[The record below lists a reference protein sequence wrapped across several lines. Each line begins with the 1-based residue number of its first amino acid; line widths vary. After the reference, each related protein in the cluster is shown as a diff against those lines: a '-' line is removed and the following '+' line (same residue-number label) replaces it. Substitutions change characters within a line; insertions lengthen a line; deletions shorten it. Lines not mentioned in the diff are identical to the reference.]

1 MRLSSPPYTFFR
13 EPESSAAGAAG
24 VFAFFR
30 GKRYPK
36 RTMRYVYFDASSGAS
51 GDMILGALLDL
62 GVDADLFK
70 ERMAGLRLPVGIAV
84 RRVRRGG
91 FAAVKVDVEVHAH
104 DHVERTFADVE
115 RAVLRS
121 RFRPAVKD
129 RALAVFKRLFEA
141 EAKVH
146 GRKFKEA
153 HLHEAGADDALVDV
167 VGAAFLLDELDI
179 ADVYC
184 SPLNV
189 GSGWVE
195 TSHGRLAVPPPAVAE
210 LLKNAPVYAAWVEAE
225 LVTPTG
231 AAIVAALAR
240 RFTKLPELVYD
251 RVGCGAG
258 TKEFPEIPNV
268 LRAFCGDARTFE
280 EAKGVFVVE
289 TTIDD
294 ASPQLLAH
302 FLERALEMGALD
314 ATLSPIVMKKN
325 RLGTKLTLLAT
336 DDRREALIE
345 AVFRE
350 TTSIGVRYFPVG
362 RRVLDR
368 EMRAVRVDGEKIT
381 LKVATLGGRAVNVQP
396 EYDDLVKA
404 ARKTGTPL
412 KEIAHRAVGGFAK
425 KR

>member
-1 MRLSSPPYTFFR
+1 
-13 EPESSAAGAAG
+13 
-24 VFAFFR
+24 
-30 GKRYPK
+30 
-36 RTMRYVYFDASSGAS
+36 MRYVFFDASSGLS

-62 GVDADLFK
+62 GVDPALFREK
-70 ERMAGLRLPVGIAV
+70 MAGLRLPVEIAV

-91 FAAVKVDVEVHAH
+91 FAAVKVDVEVRGR
-104 DHVERTFADVE
+104 ETGGRTFADVE
-115 RAVLRS
+115 RVVLRS

-129 RALAVFKRLFEA
+129 RALAVFRRLFQA

-146 GRKFKEA
+146 GRRFKEA

-167 VGAAFLLDELDI
+167 VGAAFLLDELGVV
-179 ADVYC
+179 DVYC

-189 GSGWVE
+189 GSGWVR

-210 LLKNAPVYAAWVEAE
+210 LLKNAPVYAAWVESE

-231 AAIVAALAR
+231 AAVVSALTR
-240 RFTKLPELVYD
+240 RYAKLPELVYD

-258 TKEFPEIPNV
+258 TREFPEIPNI
-268 LRAFCGDARTFE
+268 LRAFCGDARAFE
-280 EAKGVFVVE
+280 EDKRVFAVE
-289 TTIDD
+289 ATIDD

-302 FLERALEMGALD
+302 FLELSLEMGALD
-314 ATLSPIVMKKN
+314 AALSPVVMKKN
-325 RLGTKLTLLAT
+325 RLGTKLALLVP

-345 AVFRE
+345 ALFRE
-350 TTSIGVRYFPVG
+350 TTSIGVRYYPVG

-368 EMRAVRVDGEKIT
+368 EMRSVRVGGERIA
-381 LKVATLGGRAVNVQP
+381 LKVAKLGGRAVNVQP

-404 ARKTGTPL
+404 ARRTGAPL
-412 KEIAHRAVGGFAK
+412 KEIAHRAVGAFAG